1 MDPDAP
7 PRTRIKSNRDKVPH
21 PDKILFESSRGSHS
35 PVLTPT
41 SCEAG
46 VPFYTTSGPDF
57 VEIASLI
64 TRSSSDL

>member
-41 SCEAG
+41 SCEAS
-46 VPFYTTSGPDF
+46 VSFYTTSGPDF